1 MKIVSYANALL
12 LAGLLCIGTVAH
24 AANLSVD
31 FTQNPTAFNAD
42 ANWEFGFSST
52 ATTFTGQYIVDNLGT
67 TGTSNI
73 AIVDQYTGEV
83 LNELL
88 LNYSWDGSFVET
100 FSGSVVTGLNLPTV
114 PPGFIS
120 VLATGTPVELSSA
133 LANFPGFLTLQVTAN
148 SSPAPVPEPA
158 TFELFGLGIAGLMFG
173 RRYLMERI
181 S

>member
-24 AANLSVD
+24 AANLSID
-31 FTQNPTAFNAD
+31 FTQNPTLFNAD
-42 ANWEFGFSST
+42 ANWEGGFSST
-52 ATTFTGQYIVDNLGT
+52 ATTFTGNYFAESLT
-67 TGTSNI
+67 STGSSNI

-88 LNYSWDGSFVET
+88 LNFSSNGSWET

-120 VLATGTPVELSSA
+120 VLATGAPVDFT
-133 LANFPGFLTLQVTAN
+133 LAVANLPGYLTLQAKAD

-158 TFELFGLGIAGLMFG
+158 SFELFGLGIAGLMLG
-173 RRYLMERI
+173 RRYFMERI
-181 S
+181 A

>member
-1 MKIVSYANALL
+1 MKALL

-24 AANLSVD
+24 AANLSID

-52 ATTFTGQYIVDNLGT
+52 ATTFTGNYIADNLGT
-67 TGTSNI
+67 TGSSNI

-100 FSGSVVTGLNLPTV
+100 FSGSVLTGLNLPTV

-120 VLATGTPVELSSA
+120 VLATGAPVDLTSS
-133 LANFPGFLTLQVTAN
+133 LANFPGYLTLQVTAN

-158 TFELFGLGIAGLMFG
+158 SFELLGLGIAGLMFG
-173 RRYLMERI
+173 RRYLMEHI
-181 S
+181 A